1 MNKSAIKVVEKGWG
15 RELWIHNDDKY
26 CGKVLVLEKGKNC
39 SLHFHVKKHETF
51 YVSKGLVQMELIE
64 KNGAKTTMTL
74 QPGDALEIP
83 PGLVHRFTGLED
95 SEIMEF
101 STEHF
106 DEDSYRVETGSQL
119 AEPEQ
124 AEKASERAAA

>member
-1 MNKSAIKVVEKGWG
+1 MQKSTIKVVEKGWG
-15 RELWIHNDDKY
+15 RELWIHNDAQY
-26 CGKVLVLEKGKNC
+26 CGKVLVLNKGKRC

-51 YVSKGLVQMELIE
+51 YVSKGLVRMELVE
-64 KNGAKTTMTL
+64 RDGTRSEFEL
-74 QPGDALEIP
+74 RPGEALEIP

-106 DEDSYRVETGSQL
+106 EEDSYRVEVGSKLKEEAVPASAAQAQL
-119 AEPEQ
+119 
-124 AEKASERAAA
+124 

>member
-1 MNKSAIKVVEKGWG
+1 MQKSAIQVVEKGWG

-26 CGKVLVLEKGKNC
+26 CGKVLVLQKGRQC

-51 YVSKGLVQMELIE
+51 YVAKGLVQMELIA
-64 KNGAKTTMTL
+64 KDGTKTTLTMHA
-74 QPGDALEIP
+74 GDALEIP
-83 PGLVHRFTGLED
+83 QGLIHRFTGLED

-119 AEPEQ
+119 EQPAE
-124 AEKASERAAA
+124 EKAAADRVSA